1 MFYLQGFSGKTLIGS
16 LTCIFIGIIKQYA
29 GITYGQ
35 LLDLLSETFDVN
47 AASKCLTSRTLARLF
62 GQRINQV

>member
-1 MFYLQGFSGKTLIGS
+1 MFYLQAFSGKTLMGA
-16 LTCIFIGIIKQYA
+16 LTYIFLGIIKQYA
-29 GITYGQ
+29 DITYGQ

-47 AASKCLTSRTLARLF
+47 GASKCLTSRTLARLF